1 MDFANDPLQRSVSFW
16 LSGHWTVL

>member
-1 MDFANDPLQRSVSFW
+1 MHFANDPLQRSVSFW